1 MTEITQISKLD
12 PLPKSGSSN
21 TVSTPLA
28 TTQFDDLLKSSLYH
42 HATDAPPETQEI
54 EGPNQFGVMERAID
68 AAGKIIPGLFR
79 MRYADGSF
87 SQADDV
93 NAIDD
98 LRRQSL
104 DQIKPQITLSTEE
117 YLRGIEKKVL
127 RNDATLTVVDIIKGP
142 NEKFGND
149 MVLMTFADET
159 RTVTQKAFYE
169 AAESLDAFD
178 TIMSQEDFSNW
189 HIKTWAS
196 KINSDERFASAHEQF
211 SLSQAYYNSQ
221 IEISDHDKQTL
232 ELLQSLN
239 KVA

>member
-12 PLPKSGSSN
+12 LLPKSGNSN

-28 TTQFDDLLKSSLYH
+28 TTHFDKLLKSSLYQQT
-42 HATDAPPETQEI
+42 AGAPPQTQEI
-54 EGPNQFGVMERAID
+54 EGPHQYGVMERAID
-68 AAGKIIPGLFR
+68 AEGKIIPGLFR
-79 MRYADGSF
+79 MQYADGSF

-93 NAIDD
+93 YAIDE

-104 DQIKPQITLSTEE
+104 DKIKPQITLSTEE
-117 YLRGIEKKVL
+117 YLRGIEMKVL
-127 RNDATLTVVDIIKGP
+127 RNDDTLTVIDIVKGP

-178 TIMSQEDFSNW
+178 TIKSQEDFSGW
-189 HIKTWAS
+189 HLNTWS
-196 KINSDERFASAHEQF
+196 TNVSSDPRYSAAHEQF
-211 SLSQAYYNSQ
+211 DLSQIYYNSQ
-221 IEISDHDKQTL
+221 LKVSGSDRKIL
-232 ELLQSLN
+232 ELISAL
-239 KVA
+239 